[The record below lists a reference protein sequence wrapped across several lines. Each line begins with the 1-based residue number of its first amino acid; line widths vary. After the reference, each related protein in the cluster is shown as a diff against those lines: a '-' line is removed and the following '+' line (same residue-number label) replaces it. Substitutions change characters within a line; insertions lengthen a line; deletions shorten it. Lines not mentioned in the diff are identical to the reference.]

1 MSEDRKDLVAPASGG
16 RLDHVVAGELHQLS
30 RSRVQKL
37 IRDGLVTVNDIII
50 TKNGHRLN
58 GGEVISVRVPHDQP
72 STLTAED
79 IPLDVIYEDARVL
92 VINKAAGMVVH
103 PAAGHDSGTLVHAVL
118 AHAPDLP
125 GVGGE
130 HRPGVVHRLDKDTSG
145 LIILAK
151 DDEALQLLQ
160 AQFKQ
165 RTVKKVYRALVDGA
179 PPTPSGR
186 VETPIGR
193 DPRERKRMAVVG
205 ESRGRKAVT
214 IYHTEERFRNHTLLR
229 VQIQTGRTHQ
239 IRVHMA
245 FLGCPVAG
253 DHIYGRRT
261 PTIALDRQFLHAAML
276 TLTLPGQAEPR
287 TFEAPLPPEL
297 TTILTTLRRKS

>member
-1 MSEDRKDLVAPASGG
+1 MDQ
-16 RLDHVVAGELHQLS
+16 LHQLS

-37 IRDGLVTVNDIII
+37 IRDGLVTVSDTII

-58 GGEVISVRVPHDQP
+58 GGEVISVRIPHTEP
-72 STLTAED
+72 STLTPEE
-79 IPLDVIYEDARVL
+79 IPLDVIYENERVL
-92 VINKAAGMVVH
+92 LVNKPAGMVVH
-103 PAAGHDSGTLVHAVL
+103 PAAGHTTGTLVHAVL

-130 HRPGVVHRLDKDTSG
+130 YRPGVVHRLDKDTSG

-151 DDEALQLLQ
+151 DDDALQLLQ
-160 AQFKQ
+160 VQFKR
-165 RTVKKVYRALVDGA
+165 RTVKKMYLALVDGA

-214 IYHTEERFRNHTLLR
+214 IYHTEESFRNHTLLR

-253 DHIYGRRT
+253 DQVYGRRT
-261 PTIALDRQFLHAAML
+261 PTIALDRQFLHAAKL
-276 TLTLPGQAEPR
+276 TITLPGEAEAR
-287 TFEAPLPPEL
+287 TFEAPLPTEL
-297 TTILTTLRRKS
+297 TAILTTLRSKT